1 MMDKIPTLPLVHWID
16 VAVEWLRVHLDFI
29 FKPISNG
36 LNFLVEFFDTV
47 LGFLPP
53 LLFIIIVVGLA
64 YYYTRRI
71 KGITI
76 FSLIS
81 LLLLWNLDLWNE
93 MIVSLALVVTSA
105 LISVI
110 IGIPLGILASKKD
123 GARNFLMPI
132 LDFMQTMPA
141 FVYLIPAVSFFG
153 IGMAPGVVS
162 SVIFAMPPVVR
173 MTNLSIREVP
183 KDLKEVAVSFG
194 STPKQVLFDLELPLA
209 KPSIM
214 AGINQTLMLTLS
226 MVVVAS
232 MIGAP
237 GLGNIIYTAVSRN
250 DVGMGFTSGI
260 AIVIL
265 AIILDRLTQA
275 ISQDKDKKKRK

>member
-1 MMDKIPTLPLVHWID
+1 MDKIPRIPLVHWID
-16 VAVEWLRVHLDFI
+16 VAVEWLRIHLNFI
-29 FKPISNG
+29 FKPIAHG
-36 LNFLVEFFDTV
+36 LNNMVEFFDSI

-53 LLFIIIVVGLA
+53 LVFIIIVALLA
-64 YYYTRRI
+64 YHYTKKI
-71 KGITI
+71 KGLTL
-76 FSLIS
+76 FSVLS
-81 LLLLWNLDLWNE
+81 LLLIWNLGFWKE
-93 MIVSLALVVTSA
+93 TTVTLALVITSA
-105 LISVI
+105 LLSIV
-110 IGIPLGILASKKD
+110 IGIPLGIWASKKD
-123 GARNFLMPI
+123 GARNVIMPI

-153 IGMAPGVVS
+153 IGMAPGVIS
-162 SVIFAMPPVVR
+162 SIIFAMPPVVR
-173 MTNLSIREVP
+173 MTNLGIREVP
-183 KDLKEVAVSFG
+183 KDLKEVAISFG
-194 STPKQVLFDLELPLA
+194 SSNKQVLFDLELPLA

-250 DVGMGFTSGI
+250 NVGMGFVSGL

-275 ISQDKDKKKRK
+275 LAKDKDKRNRK